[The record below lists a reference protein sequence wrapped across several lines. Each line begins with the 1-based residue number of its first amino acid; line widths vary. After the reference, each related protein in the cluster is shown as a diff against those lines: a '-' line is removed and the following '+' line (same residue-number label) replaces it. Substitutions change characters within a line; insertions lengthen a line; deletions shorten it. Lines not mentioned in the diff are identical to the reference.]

1 MSNTLTLPFIDFQI
15 PLNVVILGVLAGL
28 TYALIAIGL
37 TLVYRT
43 SNVLNF
49 AAGEMGAL
57 PALLMPIL
65 VINKGWP
72 YWLALALT
80 LLGAATIGGLTE
92 ALVMRPLSRGPR
104 LTTLVATIAL
114 AQALFGFSLLIP
126 RGGDLTGKAF
136 PTPFHWHLTV
146 GTLRLGPGQILIL
159 IVAPL
164 CALGVTLFLRHT
176 SLGRASRAA
185 AENTEAA
192 RLAGVPTTRV
202 SFVIWVI
209 AGLLA
214 GVGAILIGGTR
225 PLTLST
231 ALGPTILLRA
241 LGAAMLGGLNSIWG
255 SFVGGIAIGV
265 CEALVLW
272 NYPIGGVLEMVLA
285 VVILVSMLIQPGLG
299 QARQARQGND
309 QTLTNAVLPLPA
321 WQARLPAVRLA
332 KAGVLVLTLTL
343 AILAPFAVRPSLQV
357 ALTTIVLTALTGL
370 SLVVLTGFA
379 GHVSLG
385 QFAFVA
391 VGAALGGRLYQLGY
405 SYIAIGAIVIV
416 AGAGVAVIVGL
427 PALRLRG
434 LFLAVATLGFALA
447 VSSWL
452 FYQGWLVHSSPETGS
467 SLQLGRPRPFGI
479 DFDHEDRYYWL
490 CLGVFVIVALMVY
503 RLRRTGPGRAM
514 LAVRDNEASAASL
527 SLAPWK
533 IKLTAFALSGAI
545 ATFAGLLYG
554 GLLLS
559 FSAAPGDTFSPSRSL
574 SFVVIAVLGGITSIT
589 GAILGALWVE
599 GIPRLL
605 GEGYALLSSG
615 LGVVLILLL
624 MPGGL
629 ASLVFTLRD
638 RFVRYVVGR
647 QQPADVPAQDVTDLP
662 IANVRVTPA
671 DAAAAAAPDP
681 DRPSPLEAVGIS
693 VRFGGLLAL
702 DDVTV
707 RTHAGEVLG
716 LMGPNGAGKT
726 TLFDVLSG
734 NLHPAHGVVQLDG
747 RDVTGTPAYR
757 RARLG
762 LGRTYQQARLFADL
776 TVIECVAV
784 ALERRRPSHLVPSL
798 VPWPGAT
805 RRERARMTRAGEVL
819 DVLDLGVYAHRPS
832 SQLPTGVRRIAE
844 LACVIA
850 LEPTVLLLDEP
861 TAGFTH
867 RETEAFGDTI
877 AQVRSY
883 LGATIVII
891 DHDVPMMRGLVER
904 LYVLD
909 AGQVIAEGPPSVLDD
924 NARVAEVYLGGAV
937 SARTPAPTPLAA
949 AGPAT

>member
-1 MSNTLTLPFIDFQI
+1 M
-15 PLNVVILGVLAGL
+15 
-28 TYALIAIGL
+28 
-37 TLVYRT
+37 
-43 SNVLNF
+43 
-49 AAGEMGAL
+49 
-57 PALLMPIL
+57 
-65 VINKGWP
+65 
-72 YWLALALT
+72 
-80 LLGAATIGGLTE
+80 
-92 ALVMRPLSRGPR
+92 
-104 LTTLVATIAL
+104 
-114 AQALFGFSLLIP
+114 
-126 RGGDLTGKAF
+126 
-136 PTPFHWHLTV
+136 
-146 GTLRLGPGQILIL
+146 
-159 IVAPL
+159 
-164 CALGVTLFLRHT
+164 
-176 SLGRASRAA
+176 
-185 AENTEAA
+185 
-192 RLAGVPTTRV
+192 
-202 SFVIWVI
+202 
-209 AGLLA
+209 
-214 GVGAILIGGTR
+214 
-225 PLTLST
+225 
-231 ALGPTILLRA
+231 
-241 LGAAMLGGLNSIWG
+241 
-255 SFVGGIAIGV
+255 
-265 CEALVLW
+265 
-272 NYPIGGVLEMVLA
+272 
-285 VVILVSMLIQPGLG
+285 
-299 QARQARQGND
+299 
-309 QTLTNAVLPLPA
+309 
-321 WQARLPAVRLA
+321 
-332 KAGVLVLTLTL
+332 
-343 AILAPFAVRPSLQV
+343 
-357 ALTTIVLTALTGL
+357 
-370 SLVVLTGFA
+370 
-379 GHVSLG
+379 
-385 QFAFVA
+385 
-391 VGAALGGRLYQLGY
+391 
-405 SYIAIGAIVIV
+405 
-416 AGAGVAVIVGL
+416 IVGL

-533 IKLTAFALSGAI
+533 VKLTAFALSGAI

-615 LGVVLILLL
+615 LGVVLD
-624 MPGGL
+624 P
-629 ASLVFTLRD
+629 
-638 RFVRYVVGR
+638 
-647 QQPADVPAQDVTDLP
+647 PADAGRAGVAGVHAARPLRALRREPASRRPTHRPRTPPTSP
-662 IANVRVTPA
+662 IGNVRLAPA
-671 DAAAAAAPDP
+671 DAAAATVPDP
-681 DRPSPLEAVGIS
+681 DRPPPLEAVAIS

-702 DDVTV
+702 DDVSM
-707 RTHAGEVLG
+707 RTHAGEMLG

-734 NLHPAHGVVQLDG
+734 NLHPAHGVVHLDG
-747 RDVTGTPAYR
+747 RDVTGMPAYR

-784 ALERRRPSHLVPSL
+784 ALERRRPSRLVPSL
-798 VPWPGAT
+798 VPWPGAM

-867 RETEAFGDTI
+867 RETEAFGETI

-909 AGQVIAEGPPSVLDD
+909 AGRVIAEGPPSVLDD
-924 NARVAEVYLGGAV
+924 NAQVAEVYLGGAV
-937 SARTPAPTPLAA
+937 SARTPAPTPIAA